1 MVAARRVVNLFG
13 SPWDADLVAQSFM
26 GVCRFND
33 LQQEL
38 GISRHILSLRLK
50 VLVAEGILVRRQY
63 HRGPSR
69 YEYKL
74 TAKGR
79 DLLPVLV
86 AMACWSDRWRPS
98 SPGEGGHAVHARL
111 KEYGA
116 AHGVS
121 HRDRE

>member
-1 MVAARRVVNLFG
+1 VNLFE
-13 SPWDADLVAQSFM
+13 SPWDADLIAHSFM

-38 GISRHILSLRLK
+38 GISRHVLAMRLK
-50 VLVAEGILVRRQY
+50 ELVAEGILVRRQY

-69 YEYKL
+69 YEYRL
-74 TAKGR
+74 TEKGH

-86 AMACWSDRWRPS
+86 AMTSWSDRWRPLT
-98 SPGEGGHAVHARL
+98 PAEGEPAVHARL

-116 AHGVS
+116 ARGMSHG
-121 HRDRE
+121 DWE

>member
-1 MVAARRVVNLFG
+1 MVAARPVVNLFG
-13 SPWDADLVAQSFM
+13 SSWDADLVAQSFM

-38 GISRHILSLRLK
+38 GISRHVLTLRLK
-50 VLVAEGILVRRQY
+50 ELVRDGIFFRVQY

-74 TAKGR
+74 TEKGR

-86 AMACWSDRWRPS
+86 AMACWSDRWRPP
-98 SPGEGGHAVHARL
+98 SPAEGSCDVHARL
-111 KEYGA
+111 KECGA
-116 AHGVS
+116 SSGIS
-121 HRDRE
+121 HRDTV